1 MARLHSIPAKEK
13 SNPPADLEKHPM
25 QKGTIKRLIA
35 DHGFGFIKTE
45 REEDLFF
52 GRSQLQGVDY
62 GSLKEGQKVEFQVT
76 RDPNGHLHAIRVR
89 LAQAKGE

>member
-1 MARLHSIPAKEK
+1 
-13 SNPPADLEKHPM
+13 LERHPV

-35 DHGFGFIKTE
+35 DRGFGFIKTD

-62 GSLKEGQKVEFQVT
+62 GSLREGQKVEFEVR
-76 RDPNGHLHAIRVR
+76 RDPAGHLHAIRVR
-89 LAQAKGE
+89 LAPPEGG